1 MPRKTDNHDW
11 EKFLGRRS
19 LERDVAKVQAA
30 HEGKT
35 ILLTGAGGSIGSALA
50 LRIAASAPR
59 LVLLLENCEQNLYQI
74 HTELNRLAY
83 GAPFVSRSEERR
95 VGTEGR

>member
-1 MPRKTDNHDW
+1 MPRKTDNHEW

-19 LERDVAKVQAA
+19 VEWDVARVQAA

-50 LRIAASAPR
+50 LKIAASNPR
-59 LVLLLENCEQNLYQI
+59 LVLLLENCAQNLYQI
-74 HTELNRLAY
+74 QI
-83 GAPFVSRSEERR
+83 
-95 VGTEGR
+95 GRAHV